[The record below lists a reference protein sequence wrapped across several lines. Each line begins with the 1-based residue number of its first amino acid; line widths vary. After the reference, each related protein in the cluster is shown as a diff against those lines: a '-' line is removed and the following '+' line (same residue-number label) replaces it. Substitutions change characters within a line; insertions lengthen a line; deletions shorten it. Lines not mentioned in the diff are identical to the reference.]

1 MPYYLFSH
9 PETGEIREIFFHMRD
24 EKKYSD
30 EHGVA
35 WLREYVV
42 PQAGIDTK
50 LDPYSSRAFVE
61 KTRKA
66 GTMGEL
72 FDLSKEMSEK
82 RGGKKNDPIKK
93 EHELQWKK
101 DRNLIKNPVHQNK

>member
-9 PETGEIREIFFHMRD
+9 PETEEIREIFFHMND
-24 EKKYSD
+24 EKVYID
-30 EHGVA
+30 ENGLK
-35 WLREYVV
+35 WKREYVV
-42 PQAGIDTK
+42 PQASIDANI
-50 LDPYSSRAFVE
+50 DPYSSRAFVE

-66 GTMGEL
+66 GNVGEL

-93 EHELQWKK
+93 THEKQWKK
-101 DRNLIKNPVHQNK
+101 DRNLLK

>member
-9 PETGEIREIFFHMRD
+9 PETEEIREIFFHMND
-24 EKKYSD
+24 EKVYID
-30 EHGVA
+30 ENSLK
-35 WLREYVV
+35 WKREYVV
-42 PQAGIDTK
+42 PQASIDANI
-50 LDPYSSRAFVE
+50 DPYSSRAFVE

-66 GTMGEL
+66 GNVGEL

-93 EHELQWKK
+93 THEKQWKK
-101 DRNLIKNPVHQNK
+101 DRNLLK